1 MIKNKKEEKKNNK
14 VESPIVSPVIN
25 KPEIKTTQVKQ
36 NRFSFTSAITSPTP
50 SPRTTSNNNPKNML
64 LETKKTTNKKK
75 KKSLTKQVLEQS
87 KQLSPMSASSV
98 SSWRSSLSR
107 WAFIVSRIVL
117 FTNKQIMVCDHSL
130 YFIFKLLIFC
140 CRKWT
145 ISIWVLKMLI
155 ESVSNSSYSESNSS
169 LWGSPLRYFNRF
181 WTWTSKRTA
190 RLSS

>member
-107 WAFIVSRIVL
+107 
-117 FTNKQIMVCDHSL
+117 
-130 YFIFKLLIFC
+130 
-140 CRKWT
+140 
-145 ISIWVLKMLI
+145 
-155 ESVSNSSYSESNSS
+155 
-169 LWGSPLRYFNRF
+169 
-181 WTWTSKRTA
+181 
-190 RLSS
+190 